1 MPSNHNRI
9 DRISEEV
16 TRCLAELLPNVK
28 DPRLSGPMLTVVR
41 CEVTN
46 DLRWC
51 KVYLSV
57 LGAYEEKQLKQ
68 GLKSASGFLRREL
81 AHRLS
86 LRYTPE
92 LIFVLDDSISRGAH
106 INELISRLE
115 IKPDE
120 EDGDATDAE

>member
-1 MPSNHNRI
+1 MPSNSNRI
-9 DRISEEV
+9 DRINEEV
-16 TRCLAELLPNVK
+16 TRCLAELLPTVK

-41 CEVTN
+41 CEVTG

-51 KVYLSV
+51 KVFLSI
-57 LGAYEEKQLKQ
+57 LGSYDEKQLKL
-68 GLKSASGFLRREL
+68 GLKSASGFLRREV

-106 INELISRLE
+106 ISALINKLD

-120 EDGDATDAE
+120 EDGNDADAQ